1 MHETAF
7 ILSGVLAGLSIGL
20 AIGYVG
26 YKITGGTLN
35 FHGWLANEYYGHPVG
50 VLIWAI
56 GGALVAV
63 TATYFKYKL

>member
-7 ILSGVLAGLSIGL
+7 ILSGVLVSLSIGL

-26 YKITGGTLN
+26 YKITGRTLN
-35 FHGWLANEYYGHPVG
+35 FHGWLTNEYYGHPP
-50 VLIWAI
+50 IWAI
-56 GGALVAV
+56 GGALVAM